1 MLEARL
7 RRLRLRHRLQEDID
21 EQCGVRRRRG
31 ARAARA
37 CRRSSPRLI
46 GTFLLVFFI
55 CGFISVASAGGF
67 DLAGLA
73 LAHAFVLAVL
83 VYALGG
89 TSGAHFN
96 PAVTFALWSIKKI
109 STPNAVVYVICQ
121 CIGGILGALVVLLL
135 FNDVGDAVNYGAT
148 AINGEVL
155 HNGSVWLGLIAEA
168 LGTFMLMWA
177 IMGLA
182 VNPRGEAALA
192 GLGIGA
198 ALGVAVIVFGPATG
212 AGLNPA
218 RWLGPAVASG
228 RFDDFW
234 IYIVGPLVG
243 ALAAALT
250 YRCVRARPALAAGAG
265 ARRTSCRADGLSR

>member
-1 MLEARL
+1 MSSVEFVVV
-7 RRLRLRHRLQEDID
+7 E
-21 EQCGVRRRRG
+21 EPEPRG
-31 ARAARA
+31 PAAYFA
-37 CRRSSPRLI
+37 EVI

-73 LAHAFVLAVL
+73 LAHAFILAVL
-83 VYALGG
+83 IYALGG

-121 CIGGILGALVVLLL
+121 CVGGILGALVVLLL

-148 AINGEVL
+148 AINGDVIN
-155 HNGSVWLGLIAEA
+155 NGSVWLGLIAEA
-168 LGTFMLMWA
+168 LGTFLLMYA

-192 GLGIGA
+192 GLGIGV
-198 ALGVAVIVFGPATG
+198 ALGVGVIVFGPATG

-228 RFDDFW
+228 EFDDFW
-234 IYIVGPLVG
+234 IYIAGPLLG
-243 ALAAALT
+243 AIAAALA
-250 YRCVRARPALAAGAG
+250 YRAFILDPRWLPAQRPKDELPG
-265 ARRTSCRADGLSR
+265 

>member
-1 MLEARL
+1 MSSVEFVVV
-7 RRLRLRHRLQEDID
+7 E
-21 EQCGVRRRRG
+21 EPEPRG
-31 ARAARA
+31 LPAYVAE
-37 CRRSSPRLI
+37 LV

-55 CGFISVASAGGF
+55 CGFISVSSAGGF

-73 LAHAFVLAVL
+73 LAHAFVLLVL

-89 TSGAHFN
+89 ASGAHFN
-96 PAVTFALWSIKKI
+96 PAVTAALWSIKKI
-109 STPNAVVYVICQ
+109 STPNAIMYVICQ
-121 CIGGILGALVVLLL
+121 AIGGILAALVVLLL
-135 FNDVGDAVNYGAT
+135 FKDVGDAVNYGAT

-155 HNGSVWLGLIAEA
+155 QNGSVWLGLIAEA

-198 ALGVAVIVFGPATG
+198 ALGVAVMIFGPATG

-234 IYIVGPLVG
+234 LYIVGPVIG
-243 ALAAALT
+243 AIGAALA
-250 YRCVRARPALAAGAG
+250 YRMFVLDPRWLPAQAPKDELAG
-265 ARRTSCRADGLSR
+265 

>member
-1 MLEARL
+1 MSVSSSVEFVVI
-7 RRLRLRHRLQEDID
+7 E
-21 EQCGVRRRRG
+21 EPEPRG
-31 ARAARA
+31 TPAFMAEI
-37 CRRSSPRLI
+37 I

-55 CGFISVASAGGF
+55 CGFISVSSSGGF
-67 DLAGLA
+67 DLAGLGLVHAFA
-73 LAHAFVLAVL
+73 LATI

-96 PAVTFALWSIKKI
+96 PAVTLALWSIKKI

-121 CIGGILGALVVLLL
+121 AIGGIAAGLVVLLL
-135 FNDVGDAVNYGAT
+135 FKQIGDPVNYGAT
-148 AINGEVL
+148 AINGDVL
-155 HNGSVWLGLIAEA
+155 NNGSVWLGLIAEA

-192 GLGIGA
+192 GLGIGL
-198 ALGVAVIVFGPATG
+198 ALGVAVMIFGPATG

-228 RFDDFW
+228 KFTDFW
-234 IYIVGPLVG
+234 VYILGPAIG
-243 ALAAALT
+243 AIGAALS
-250 YRCVRARPALAAGAG
+250 YRAIVLDQRGLPAQRPKDELPG
-265 ARRTSCRADGLSR
+265 

>member
-1 MLEARL
+1 MSSVEFVVI
-7 RRLRLRHRLQEDID
+7 E
-21 EQCGVRRRRG
+21 EPEPRG
-31 ARAARA
+31 MPAFVAET
-37 CRRSSPRLI
+37 I

-55 CGFISVASAGGF
+55 CGFISVGSAGGF

-73 LAHAFVLAVL
+73 LAHTFVLAVAI
-83 VYALGG
+83 YALGG

-96 PAVTFALWSIKKI
+96 PAVTFSLWSIKKI
-109 STPNAVVYVICQ
+109 STPNAIAYVICQ
-121 CIGGILGALVVLLL
+121 CIGAILAALVVLLL
-135 FNDVGDAVNYGAT
+135 FKDVGDGVNYGAT
-148 AINGEVL
+148 AINGDIL
-155 HNGSVWLGLIAEA
+155 QNGSVWLGLIAEA

-198 ALGVAVIVFGPATG
+198 ALGVAVMIFGPATG

-243 ALAAALT
+243 ALAAALS
-250 YRCVRARPALAAGAG
+250 YRFFVLDPRWLPAQRPKDELPG
-265 ARRTSCRADGLSR
+265 

>member
-1 MLEARL
+1 MSSVEFVVV
-7 RRLRLRHRLQEDID
+7 E
-21 EQCGVRRRRG
+21 EPEPRG
-31 ARAARA
+31 LPAYYAE
-37 CRRSSPRLI
+37 LV

-55 CGFISVASAGGF
+55 CGFLSVSSAGGF

-73 LAHAFVLAVL
+73 LAHAFILAVL
-83 VYALGG
+83 IYALGG

-109 STPNAVVYVICQ
+109 STPNAIVYVVCQ

-135 FNDVGDAVNYGAT
+135 FKDVGDAVNYGAT

-155 HNGSVWLGLIAEA
+155 QNGSVWLGLLAEA
-168 LGTFMLMWA
+168 IGTFLLMYA

-192 GLGIGA
+192 GLGIGL
-198 ALGVAVIVFGPATG
+198 ALGVAVMIFGPATG

-243 ALAAALT
+243 AIAAAT
-250 YRCVRARPALAAGAG
+250 AYRTFILDPRWLPAQRPKDELPG
-265 ARRTSCRADGLSR
+265 

>member
-1 MLEARL
+1 MSSVEFVVV
-7 RRLRLRHRLQEDID
+7 E
-21 EQCGVRRRRG
+21 EPEPRG
-31 ARAARA
+31 LPAFAAE
-37 CRRSSPRLI
+37 LI

-55 CGFISVASAGGF
+55 CGFLSVSSAGGF

-73 LAHAFVLAVL
+73 LAHAFVLMVL
-83 VYALGG
+83 IYALGG
-89 TSGAHFN
+89 ASGAHFN
-96 PAVTFALWSIKKI
+96 PAVTGALWLLRKI
-109 STPNAVVYVICQ
+109 STPNAVVYLICQ
-121 CIGGILGALVVLLL
+121 CVGAVLGALVVLLL
-135 FNDVGDAVNYGAT
+135 FKDVGDAVNYGAT

-155 HNGSVWLGLIAEA
+155 QNGSVWLALIAEA

-198 ALGVAVIVFGPATG
+198 ALGVAVMIFGPATG

-234 IYIVGPLVG
+234 VYVVGPMAG
-243 ALAAALT
+243 AALAAIVYGVFVLVE
-250 YRCVRARPALAAGAG
+250 RGLPPQRPQDELAG
-265 ARRTSCRADGLSR
+265 

>member
-1 MLEARL
+1 MSSVEFVVV
-7 RRLRLRHRLQEDID
+7 E
-21 EQCGVRRRRG
+21 EPEPRG
-31 ARAARA
+31 PSAYAAE
-37 CRRSSPRLI
+37 LI

-55 CGFISVASAGGF
+55 CGFLSVSSAGGF

-73 LAHAFVLAVL
+73 LAHAFVLMVL
-83 VYALGG
+83 IYALGG
-89 TSGAHFN
+89 ASGAHFT
-96 PAVTFALWSIKKI
+96 PAVTGALWLLRKI
-109 STPNAVVYVICQ
+109 STPNAVVYLICQ
-121 CIGGILGALVVLLL
+121 CVGAVLGALVVLLL
-135 FNDVGDAVNYGAT
+135 FKDVGDAVNYGAT

-155 HNGSVWLGLIAEA
+155 QNGSVWLALIAEA

-198 ALGVAVIVFGPATG
+198 ALGVAVMIFGPATG

-234 IYIVGPLVG
+234 VYVVGPMAG
-243 ALAAALT
+243 AALAAIVYGVFVLVE
-250 YRCVRARPALAAGAG
+250 RGLPPQRPQDELAG
-265 ARRTSCRADGLSR
+265 

>member
-1 MLEARL
+1 MSTVDVVVIE
-7 RRLRLRHRLQEDID
+7 EP
-21 EQCGVRRRRG
+21 EPRG
-31 ARAARA
+31 MPAFVAET
-37 CRRSSPRLI
+37 I

-55 CGFISVASAGGF
+55 CGFISVSHAGGF

-83 VYALGG
+83 IYALGG

-96 PAVTFALWSIKKI
+96 PAVTFALWAIRRI
-109 STPNAVVYVICQ
+109 STPNAVAYWICQ

-135 FNDVGDAVNYGAT
+135 FKDVGDPVNYGAT
-148 AINGEVL
+148 AINAQIL
-155 HNGSVWLGLIAEA
+155 HNGSVWLALIAEA

-234 IYIVGPLVG
+234 LYIVGPLLG
-243 ALAAALT
+243 ALLAALI
-250 YRCVRARPALAAGAG
+250 YRTFVLEDRGLTPQRPKDELAG
-265 ARRTSCRADGLSR
+265 

>member
-1 MLEARL
+1 MSTVAVVVVE
-7 RRLRLRHRLQEDID
+7 EP
-21 EQCGVRRRRG
+21 EPRG
-31 ARAARA
+31 PAAYA
-37 CRRSSPRLI
+37 AELI

-55 CGFISVASAGGF
+55 CGFLSVAHVAGF

-73 LAHAFVLAVL
+73 LTHAFALMVL

-96 PAVTFALWSIKKI
+96 PAVTTALWSIKKI

-121 CIGGILGALVVLLL
+121 LIGGVLGALVVLLL
-135 FNDVGDAVNYGAT
+135 FNDVGNVTNYGAAT
-148 AINGEVL
+148 INGKVL
-155 HNGSVWLGLIAEA
+155 QNGSVWLGLLAEG

-177 IMGLA
+177 IMGVA

-192 GLGIGA
+192 GLAIGG
-198 ALGVAVIVFGPATG
+198 ALGVAVMIFGPATG

-228 RFDDFW
+228 VYTDGW
-234 IYIVGPLVG
+234 LYVVGPILG
-243 ALAAALT
+243 AVLAALV
-250 YRCVRARPALAAGAG
+250 YRAVVLKER
-265 ARRTSCRADGLSR
+265 GLIGQAPKDELPG

>member
-1 MLEARL
+1 MSSVEFVVV
-7 RRLRLRHRLQEDID
+7 E
-21 EQCGVRRRRG
+21 EPEPRG
-31 ARAARA
+31 PAAYVA
-37 CRRSSPRLI
+37 ELI

-55 CGFISVASAGGF
+55 CGFITVSSAGGF

-73 LAHAFVLAVL
+73 LAHAFVLMVAI
-83 VYALGG
+83 YALGG

-96 PAVTFALWSIKKI
+96 PAVTLALWWIKKI
-109 STPNAVVYVICQ
+109 NTPNAIMYVVFQ
-121 CIGGILGALVVLLL
+121 CIGAILAGLFVLLF

-148 AINGEVL
+148 AINGDIL
-155 HNGSVWLGLIAEA
+155 QGGSVWLALLAEA

-192 GLGIGA
+192 GFGIGA
-198 ALGVAVIVFGPATG
+198 ALGVAVMIFGPATG

-218 RWLGPAVASG
+218 RWLGPAVVSG

-234 IYIVGPLVG
+234 LYIVGPLLG
-243 ALAAALT
+243 AVAAAVVYTVFVLNE
-250 YRCVRARPALAAGAG
+250 RGLFGQRPQDELPG
-265 ARRTSCRADGLSR
+265 